1 MKKVPSF
8 LAVIPAR
15 GGSKRLLGKN
25 IIDFM
30 GKPLIA
36 WTIGAALESRYITEV
51 IVSTDDKD
59 IADVSREFGAKV
71 PYLRPKYLGGDRIS
85 VVDVLIDYLQSLDKL
100 PEYVNVLQPTSPLR
114 SSFYIDDAIDK
125 MGKNDASV
133 SVTKVNKPSAWS
145 NSLPKDGS
153 LDKFLDKSL
162 HNQQSQE
169 FENFFALNGA
179 IYICRTDRLLI
190 EKTLLLS
197 SKAVAYKMPYTASID
212 IDDEIDLLVA
222 KGIYLGVPKAIQ
234 KLGEK

>member
-15 GGSKRLLGKN
+15 GGSKRLPGKN

-36 WTIGAALESRYITEV
+36 WTIGAALESRYITDV

-59 IADVSREFGAKV
+59 IADVSQEFGAKI
-71 PYLRPKYLGGDRIS
+71 PYLRPKYLGGDLIS
-85 VVDVLIDYLQSLDKL
+85 VVDVLIDYLQSLEKL
-100 PEYVNVLQPTSPLR
+100 PEYVIVLQPTSPLR

-125 MGKNDASV
+125 MGENDASV

-145 NSLPKDGS
+145 NNLPKDGS
-153 LDKFLDKSL
+153 LGNFLDKSL
-162 HNQQSQE
+162 HNQQSQK
-169 FENFFALNGA
+169 FENRFALNGA
-179 IYICRTDRLLI
+179 IYICKTDRLLV

-197 SKAVAYKMPYTASID
+197 SKAVAYKMPYNASID

-222 KGIYLGVPKAIQ
+222 KGIYLGIPKAIQ
-234 KLGEK
+234 KLNE